1 MGMEVLQLGLVILRG
16 GRVRVQK
23 NVEAGGCCCSWTSLS
38 RSRERRK
45 DAGRWANGGHD
56 RQPGM
61 HTHIVTLGTLP
72 HLVSHVCTH
81 TTGAQ

>member
-1 MGMEVLQLGLVILRG
+1 MLLQLDLVVPQPG
-16 GRVRVQK
+16 KTEGRRAV
-23 NVEAGGCCCSWTSLS
+23 S
-38 RSRERRK
+38 
-45 DAGRWANGGHD
+45 NGGHD